1 MRLLSLLL
9 TLLITATIAAQ
20 QHAENVIIV
29 TLDGLR
35 WQEMF
40 GGAQEMLIDTKAGGV
55 KDIRAL
61 RESYWRPTPE
71 ARRVAL
77 MPFIWN
83 TVVKEGQIFGDPDR
97 SATALSTNGLKFS
110 YPGYSEMFTGVVDPT
125 IDSNGKKDNPNL
137 SVLEYLDGLPSYRG
151 KVSAICTWD
160 VFPSIFRTSKNKLR
174 IISGWDLPPMG
185 QRTKRQQEL
194 EVFMNNLPRY
204 WPDNVYDIVTMELA
218 KDEFRKHH
226 PRVMYVGLG
235 ETDEWAHGR
244 RYDLYLN
251 SAHNGDRF
259 IGELWQEVQK
269 LPQYKDKTAL
279 LVICDHGRGGNKVDW
294 TDHGKDTPGAEYI
307 WMAAMG
313 PGVPAMGVREKV
325 NFKQTQFAATI
336 AHVLGED
343 FQKGNPKAAK
353 AMELTK

>member
-1 MRLLSLLL
+1 MRVLCFIVFFCFTSLVS
-9 TLLITATIAAQ
+9 A

-40 GGAQEMLIDTKAGGV
+40 GGAQEMLLDAKAGGV
-55 KDIRAL
+55 KDVPGL
-61 RESYWRPTPE
+61 RKAYWRPTAE
-71 ARRVAL
+71 ARREAL
-77 MPFIWN
+77 MPFVWSVIA
-83 TVVKEGQIFGDPDR
+83 KEGQIFGDPER

-137 SVLEYLDGLPSYRG
+137 SVLEYLDGLPAFRG
-151 KVSAICTWD
+151 KVAAVCTWD

-174 IISGWDLPPMG
+174 VISGWELPAVAE
-185 QRTKRQQEL
+185 RTTRHREL

-204 WPDNVYDIVTMELA
+204 WPDNVYDIMTMELA
-218 KDEFRKHH
+218 KEELKQHH
-226 PRVMYVGLG
+226 PRVLYVGLG

-251 SAHNGDRF
+251 AAHYGDRF
-259 IGELWQEVQK
+259 LRELWQEAQK
-269 LPQYKDKTAL
+269 MPQYQGKTAM
-279 LVICDHGRGGNKVDW
+279 LVICDHGRGTNKVDW

-313 PGVPAMGVREKV
+313 PGVSPLGVREKV
-325 NFKQTQFAATI
+325 NFKQVQFAATI
-336 AHVLGED
+336 ARVLGED
-343 FQKGNPKAAK
+343 FQKGNPKAAG
-353 AMELTK
+353 AMGLTK